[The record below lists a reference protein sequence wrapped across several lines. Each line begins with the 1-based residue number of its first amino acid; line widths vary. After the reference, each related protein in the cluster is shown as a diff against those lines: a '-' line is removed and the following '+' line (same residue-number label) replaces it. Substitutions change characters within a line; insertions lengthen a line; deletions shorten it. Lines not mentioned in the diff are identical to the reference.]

1 MRENRGMTERP
12 IVIARLNARLQPLDR
27 GTLYEDPL
35 DAALRRAEL
44 GAVTGG
50 GTLQDTNGEIELC
63 DIEVELTDSSER
75 SLELVRELLERLGA
89 PKGSSL
95 IVAAG
100 GRELPFGSS
109 EGLALYLNGTDL
121 PDEVYRDSD
130 VNHVYDELN
139 RLLDGIG
146 AVHSYWEGPTETALY
161 AYGTSFESM
170 RDALSG
176 FLQSYPLCE
185 KARVVQIA

>member
-1 MRENRGMTERP
+1 M
-12 IVIARLNARLQPLDR
+12 VIARLNARLQPLDR

-35 DAALRRAEL
+35 HDALRRSRL

-50 GTLQDTNGEIELC
+50 GTMMDANGEIELC
-63 DIEVELTDSSER
+63 DVEVELADHSER
-75 SLELVRELLERLGA
+75 SLELVQEVLERLGA

-95 IVAAG
+95 IVDG
-100 GRELPFGSS
+100 GEREIPFGTS
-109 EGLALYLNGTDL
+109 EGLAVYLNGTDL

-130 VNHVYDELN
+130 VNHVYEEFE
-139 RLLDGIG
+139 RLLDGVG

-161 AYGTSFESM
+161 LYGTSFESM
-170 RDALSG
+170 RDALAG
-176 FLQSYPLCE
+176 FLESYPLCE